1 MSDGVIGKW
10 DYFSDQNEGRGSWSV
25 YKSGGYEQ
33 WGGVT
38 EIEGNVELKSRANF
52 TDIVRKRE
60 SGSFRLQSLNSEL
73 PYMMTI

>member
-1 MSDGVIGKW
+1 MTKMKGKGVGQSTKLE
-10 DYFSDQNEGRGSWSV
+10 DTSNGE
-25 YKSGGYEQ
+25 
-33 WGGVT
+33 GVT

>member
-1 MSDGVIGKW
+1 MKGKGVGQSTKLE
-10 DYFSDQNEGRGSWSV
+10 DTSNGE
-25 YKSGGYEQ
+25 
-33 WGGVT
+33 GVT

>member
-1 MSDGVIGKW
+1 MKGKGVGQSTKLE
-10 DYFSDQNEGRGSWSV
+10 DTSNGE
-25 YKSGGYEQ
+25 
-33 WGGVT
+33 GVT

-52 TDIVRKRE
+52 TDIVRNPFTHE

>member
-1 MSDGVIGKW
+1 MESGAISVTKMKGKGVGQSTKLE
-10 DYFSDQNEGRGSWSV
+10 DTSNGE
-25 YKSGGYEQ
+25 
-33 WGGVT
+33 GVT

>member
-1 MSDGVIGKW
+1 MTKMKGGGVGQSTKVEDMSNG
-10 DYFSDQNEGRGSWSV
+10 E
-25 YKSGGYEQ
+25 
-33 WGGVT
+33 GVT